1 MTHYINFIE
10 YFEATGQSEEALD
23 LKNMYSLEVRNQLLN
38 SFSTE
43 KLITLYKNTPEI
55 RSICFNLIS
64 PSEEEIAKF
73 SYLLKGLNNIE
84 YFSFRLTDDRG
95 IDVSSIFE
103 ALNNWNNLKSLNLE
117 ALNLTNES
125 AISLKNLIKDSK
137 SIKSLIFHESV
148 NDYTVE
154 RFSEA
159 IEHNISLQNIF
170 WTTLNLTQL
179 SQNAFTEALPKNP
192 YITLVHTEFAEELI
206 YQITDRNKAYIH
218 KIEQSIVK
226 AVKYFTNSDEEYL
239 NAKDIILLLEKE
251 KHFITNKLLY
261 DSNWNKIIFEKMS
274 EEDQENKDVKTFIEN
289 LPQNVETFFNKLE
302 NYKADN
308 FLWLKCVLGSA
319 QATKEE
325 FKHLDETLEKYRDG
339 NSNKEELKEFK
350 LFPYLTTELQT
361 KIFKLCDLSPVVNV
375 AGEQN
380 DIVSE
385 QD

>member
-1 MTHYINFIE
+1 MTHYNNFIE

-43 KLITLYKNTPEI
+43 QLITLYKNTPEI

-73 SYLLKGLNNIE
+73 SYLLKDLNNIE

-206 YQITDRNKAYIH
+206 NQITDRNKAYIH
-218 KIEQSIVK
+218 KIEESIVK
-226 AVKYFTNSDEEYL
+226 AAKYFTNSDEEYL

-261 DSNWNKIIFEKMS
+261 DYYWNKSIIEKMS
-274 EEDQENKDVKTFIEN
+274 NEDQENSGLKVFIEN
-289 LPQNVETFFNKLE
+289 LPQNVKTFFDKLE

-308 FLWLKCVLGSA
+308 FLWLKCVSKTA

-325 FKHLDETLEKYRDG
+325 FKHLDETLENYRDG
-339 NSNKEELKEFK
+339 NSNKEELKEFHP
-350 LFPYLTTELQT
+350 FPYLAKEIQT
-361 KIFKLCDLSPVVNV
+361 KIFKLCDLSPVVDV
-375 AGEQN
+375 AGEQSN
-380 DIVSE
+380 IVSE
-385 QD
+385 QE